1 MTSNSCKTFLLIII
15 LSLEMNDSL
24 QIFFLKMGQ
33 LERDETFL

>member
-24 QIFFLKMGQ
+24 QIFLKKMGQ